1 MDCPFLYNKQNQ
13 LNPTMKFLILLIQ
26 TIDTVNEAVGKFVA
40 WLTVLMVVNV
50 FIVVVLRYTF
60 SIGWIW
66 MQELYVWTHAVIFL
80 LGAGY
85 TLLHEG
91 HVRIDVIYRD
101 ASIRYKAMVNIFG
114 CLFLALPLLVL
125 LLDRSLPLI
134 LRSWMNLEKSAE
146 AGGME
151 GVFLLKTVI
160 GVFAILFALQFISML
175 LRNFITL
182 LGHKVPSSHQEDASK
197 DIAL

>member
-1 MDCPFLYNKQNQ
+1 MRFLK
-13 LNPTMKFLILLIQ
+13 LLVHL
-26 TIDTVNEAVGKFVA
+26 IDTINETVGKLVA

-50 FIVVVLRYTF
+50 FTVVVLRYTL

-66 MQELYVWTHAVIFL
+66 MQELYVWTHSVIFL

-101 ASIRYKAMVNIFG
+101 ASVRYKAIVNIFG
-114 CLFLALPLLVL
+114 CIFLATPLLVL
-125 LLDRSLPLI
+125 LFDRSVPLI
-134 LRSWMNLEKSAE
+134 FRSWMNLEKSAE
-146 AGGME
+146 AGGLE

-160 GVFAILFALQFISML
+160 GVFAILFMLQFFSML
-175 LRNFITL
+175 LRNIL
-182 LGHKVPSSHQEDASK
+182 ILWGHEIPNLYKKTNPKEIVR
-197 DIAL
+197 

>member
-1 MDCPFLYNKQNQ
+1 M
-13 LNPTMKFLILLIQ
+13 
-26 TIDTVNEAVGKFVA
+26 VGRFVA
-40 WLTVLMVVNV
+40 WLTVLLVVNV

-85 TLLHEG
+85 TLFHEG
-91 HVRIDVIYRD
+91 HVRIDIIYRD
-101 ASIRYKAMVNIFG
+101 ASILYKAIVNIFG
-114 CLFLALPLLVL
+114 CFFLAIPLLIL
-125 LLDRSLPLI
+125 LFDRSLPLI
-134 LRSWMNLEKSAE
+134 FRSWVNLEKSAE

-160 GVFAILFALQFISML
+160 GVFAILFALQFLSML
-175 LRNFITL
+175 LRNFLTL
-182 LGHKVPSSHQEDASK
+182 FGHEVPNIHQGHTSK
-197 DIAL
+197 DVAL

>member
-1 MDCPFLYNKQNQ
+1 MRFLE
-13 LNPTMKFLILLIQ
+13 LLVHL
-26 TIDTVNEAVGKFVA
+26 IDTINETVGKLVA
-40 WLTVLMVVNV
+40 WLTVLMVINV
-50 FIVVVLRYTF
+50 FTVVVLRYTL

-101 ASIRYKAMVNIFG
+101 ASVRYKAIVNIFG
-114 CLFLALPLLVL
+114 CIFLATPLLVL
-125 LLDRSLPLI
+125 LFDRSVPLI
-134 LRSWMNLEKSAE
+134 IRSWINLEKSAE
-146 AGGME
+146 AGGLE

-160 GVFAILFALQFISML
+160 GVFAILFMLQFFSML
-175 LRNFITL
+175 LRNIFIL
-182 LGHKVPSSHQEDASK
+182 WGHEIPNVHKKTNPEKIV
-197 DIAL
+197 L

>member
-1 MDCPFLYNKQNQ
+1 MYKKENL
-13 LNPTMKFLILLIQ
+13 LNSKIKLLILLIQ
-26 TIDTVNEAVGKFVA
+26 TIDTVNQMVGRFVA
-40 WLTVLMVVNV
+40 WLTVLLVVNV

-91 HVRIDVIYRD
+91 HVRIDIIYRD
-101 ASIRYKAMVNIFG
+101 ASILYKAIVNIFG
-114 CLFLALPLLVL
+114 CFFLAIPLLIL
-125 LLDRSLPLI
+125 LFDRSLPLI
-134 LRSWMNLEKSAE
+134 FRSWVNLEKSAE

-151 GVFLLKTVI
+151 GVFLLKTMI
-160 GVFAILFALQFISML
+160 GVFAILFALQFLSML
-175 LRNFITL
+175 LRNFLTL
-182 LGHKVPSSHQEDASK
+182 FGHEVPNIHQGHTAK
-197 DIAL
+197 DVAL

>member
-1 MDCPFLYNKQNQ
+1 
-13 LNPTMKFLILLIQ
+13 MKFLILLIQ
-26 TIDTVNEAVGKFVA
+26 TIDTINEMVGRCVA
-40 WLTVLMVVNV
+40 WLIVLMVVNV
-50 FIVVVLRYTF
+50 FTVVVLRYTF

-66 MQELYVWTHAVIFL
+66 MQELYVWTHAVVFL

-85 TLLHEG
+85 TQLHEG

-101 ASIRYKAMVNIFG
+101 ANILYKAIVNIFG
-114 CLFLALPLLVL
+114 CLFLAIPLLVL

-134 LRSWMNLEKSAE
+134 FRSWMNLEKSAE

-160 GVFAILFALQFISML
+160 GVFAILFALQFLSML
-175 LRNFITL
+175 LRNFLTL
-182 LGHKVPSSHQEDASK
+182 FGHEVPNSHQEHASK
-197 DIAL
+197 DVVL